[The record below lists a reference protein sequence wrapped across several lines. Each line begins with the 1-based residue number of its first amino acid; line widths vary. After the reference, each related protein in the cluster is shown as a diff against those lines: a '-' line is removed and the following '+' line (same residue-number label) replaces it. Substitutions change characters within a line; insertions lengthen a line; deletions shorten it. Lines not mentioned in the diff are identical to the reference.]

1 MAFRDAAKSEEEEE
15 EGKVIN
21 AVMMHKTRAFF
32 LSSPVHRD
40 PLKRASKRAKMEWG
54 ERDNLQEIV
63 MSNCRKI
70 QLQPTRLP
78 FSPISGPTNPSFISS
93 VSTSRVGLAASANVA
108 LAATLRGL
116 QFRETELDSDH
127 RDQGV
132 GGLKATMD
140 ALWVMIFSG
149 LVITMCGWK
158 KMH

>member
-1 MAFRDAAKSEEEEE
+1 MACSRLIMAFRDAAKSEE

-93 VSTSRVGLAASANVA
+93 VSTSRRSSSQRKCCPRRDSTRSAIQKDRVGQRSSRSGGGRPEDNDGCAM
-108 LAATLRGL
+108 GH
-116 QFRETELDSDH
+116 DH
-127 RDQGV
+127 RGHD
-132 GGLKATMD
+132 
-140 ALWVMIFSG
+140 I
-149 LVITMCGWK
+149 
-158 KMH
+158 